1 MVARQDEKSV
11 TGANCLLSLKL
22 NSFEN
27 GVAMGRYLHLS
38 EPFDQSRHGSGMD
51 IKHASCIGGSLLPGR
66 HQVFDFLLLVIVEL
80 RSSTADAAC
89 FARQS
94 NPALVRSRSIAL
106 SNSANAPQSASS
118 WAQRGGRV
126 NRLGE
131 AQKANPS
138 CCRGR
143 HRKRTMKHVEP
154 MLYRWIPVSA
164 SA

>member
-1 MVARQDEKSV
+1 
-11 TGANCLLSLKL
+11 
-22 NSFEN
+22 
-27 GVAMGRYLHLS
+27 
-38 EPFDQSRHGSGMD
+38 MD
-51 IKHASCIGGSLLPGR
+51 IKQASCIGGSLLPGR

-94 NPALVRSRSIAL
+94 NPALVRSRRIAL

-143 HRKRTMKHVEP
+143 DRKRTIKHVEP

-164 SA
+164 SAQRTLESEFCGGSQQLISMHKKCNQDDYWNWNAKKKQQ